1 MFMIP
6 EEIPKELEEMVC
18 EVYSTGPKRYVLT
31 LSSYEK
37 IREAAK
43 TLFNN
48 GFRISTITTL
58 DRGFYFELLY
68 HFVKKN
74 IIASIKILVPKG
86 ENKVPSITPII
97 PGANWLEREVRDLFG
112 IEFVE
117 HPEPKRVVLPPDWKD
132 KPPLRKPVAPEL
144 PETYA
149 NYLMSLAT
157 KAALASLSGLAK
169 RRRKQMG
176 LPEIVTPVHESKEV
190 IEEVKKISKE
200 LKVDRKVP
208 IGGE

>member
-1 MFMIP
+1 MVPKDVP
-6 EEIPKELEEMVC
+6 EKLGEIVV
-18 EVYSTGPKRYVLT
+18 EVYSTGPKRYILT
-31 LSSYEK
+31 LSSYDK

-43 TLFNN
+43 ILFDE

-74 IIASIKILVPKG
+74 VIASIKILVPKG
-86 ENKVPSITPII
+86 ESKVPSITPII

-112 IEFVE
+112 IEFVD
-117 HPEPKRVVLPPDWKD
+117 HPEPRRVVLPPDWKD
-132 KPPLRKPVAPEL
+132 EPPLRKPVAPEL

-149 NYLMSLAT
+149 NYFMSLAT

-169 RRRKQMG
+169 KRRKQMG
-176 LPEIVTPVHESKEV
+176 LPEVVTPVHESKDV
-190 IEEVKKISKE
+190 IDEVKKISKE
-200 LKVDRKVP
+200 LKIDRKVP
-208 IGGE
+208 IGGK

>member
-1 MFMIP
+1 MVTVPKDVP
-6 EEIPKELEEMVC
+6 EKLRGIVV
-18 EVYSTGPKRYVLT
+18 EVYPTGPKRYVLT
-31 LSSYEK
+31 LSSYDK

-43 TLFNN
+43 ILFNE

-68 HFVKKN
+68 HFVKKDV
-74 IIASIKILVPKG
+74 IASIKILVPKG
-86 ENKVPSITPII
+86 ESKVPSITPII

-117 HPEPKRVVLPPDWKD
+117 HPEPRRVILPPDWKD
-132 KPPLRKPVAPEL
+132 EPPLRKPVAPEM

-149 NYLMSLAT
+149 NYFMSLAT
-157 KAALASLSGLAK
+157 KAALASLSSLAK

-176 LPEIVTPVHESKEV
+176 LPEVVTPVHESKDV
-190 IEEVKKISKE
+190 IDEVKKISKE
-200 LKVDRKVP
+200 LKIDRKVP
-208 IGGE
+208 I

>member
-1 MFMIP
+1 MVPKDVP
-6 EEIPKELEEMVC
+6 EKLGEMVV
-18 EVYSTGPKRYVLT
+18 EVYSTGPKRYILT
-31 LSSYEK
+31 LSSYDK

-43 TLFNN
+43 ILFDE

-74 IIASIKILVPKG
+74 VIASIKILVPKG
-86 ENKVPSITPII
+86 ESKVPSITPII

-112 IEFVE
+112 IEFVD
-117 HPEPKRVVLPPDWKD
+117 HPEPRRVVLPPDWKD
-132 KPPLRKPVAPEL
+132 EPPLRKPVAPEL

-149 NYLMSLAT
+149 NYFMSLAT

-176 LPEIVTPVHESKEV
+176 LPEVVTPVHESKDV
-190 IEEVKKISKE
+190 IDEVKKISKE
-200 LKVDRKVP
+200 LKIDRKVP
-208 IGGE
+208 IGGK